1 VIFGLEFPPVSHAI
15 EWPDLFGSGAFAVNK
30 VVLLMWISAAIVFA
44 IFLIASRD
52 KGLVPTG
59 VRNVAESAIDFI
71 EEGIVMQ
78 TMGHDGLKYT
88 PLLLT
93 FFTFILMNNLWGIIP
108 VAQMPVNARMAL
120 PLFMALLVWVIFVV
134 VGMIKQG
141 PIKYFANIAFPPG
154 VPKALYILVTPIE
167 LVSTILVRP
176 LSHSVRLFANA
187 LAGHLILISFSVITA
202 ALFTASITA
211 IIFPF
216 SFALLV
222 ALTGF
227 ELLVA
232 FLQAYIF
239 TILAGVYIG
248 SSLHA
253 EH

>member
-1 VIFGLEFPPVSHAI
+1 VIFGIEFPPVSHAI
-15 EWPDLFGSGAFAVNK
+15 EWPDLFGSGMFAVNK
-30 VVLLMWISAAIVFA
+30 VIILMWLSVLIVSA
-44 IFLIASRD
+44 IFIAGTRGD
-52 KGLVPTG
+52 GLVPTG
-59 VRNVAESAIDFI
+59 ARNVAESAIDFI

-78 TMGHDGLKYT
+78 TMGQDGLKYT

-93 FFTFILMNNLWGIIP
+93 FFTFILVNNLWGIVP

-120 PLFMALLVWVIFVV
+120 PLFMALLVWVIFIV
-134 VGMIKQG
+134 VGIVKQG
-141 PIKYFANIAFPPG
+141 PIKYFTNIMFPPG

-167 LVSTILVRP
+167 LVSTLLVRP

-202 ALFTASITA
+202 ALFTASVTA
-211 IIFPF
+211 IILPF
-216 SFALLV
+216 SFFLLI

>member
-1 VIFGLEFPPVSHAI
+1 MIFGIEFPPVSHAI

-30 VVLLMWISAAIVFA
+30 VIILMWLSVLIVSV
-44 IFLIASRD
+44 IFIAGTRGE
-52 KGLVPTG
+52 GLVPTG
-59 VRNVAESAIDFI
+59 MRNVSESAIDFI
-71 EEGIVMQ
+71 EEGSVMQ

-93 FFTFILMNNLWGIIP
+93 FFTFILVNNLWGVIP

-120 PLFMALLVWVIFVV
+120 PLFMALLVWVIFIV
-134 VGMIKQG
+134 VGIVKQG
-141 PIKYFANIAFPPG
+141 PIKYFTNIMFPPG

-227 ELLVA
+227 EVLVA

-239 TILAGVYIG
+239 TILAGVYLG
-248 SSLHA
+248 SSMHA

>member
-1 VIFGLEFPPVSHAI
+1 VIFGIEFPPVSHAI
-15 EWPDLFGSGAFAVNK
+15 EWPDLFGSGMFAVNK
-30 VVLLMWISAAIVFA
+30 VIILMWLSVLIVSIVF
-44 IFLIASRD
+44 IAGTRGD
-52 KGLVPTG
+52 GLVPSG
-59 VRNVAESAIDFI
+59 LRNVSESAIDFI

-120 PLFMALLVWVIFVV
+120 PLFMALLVWVIFIV
-134 VGMIKQG
+134 VGIVKQG
-141 PIKYFANIAFPPG
+141 PIKYFTNIAFPPG

-167 LVSTILVRP
+167 LVSTLLVRP

-202 ALFTASITA
+202 ALFTASVTA
-211 IIFPF
+211 IILPF
-216 SFALLV
+216 SFFLLI